1 MQRISIDTPSL
12 TLGANR
18 ESAATVDGDVAL
30 VSIFAHEQEIR

>member
-18 ESAATVDGDVAL
+18 ESATVDGDVAL